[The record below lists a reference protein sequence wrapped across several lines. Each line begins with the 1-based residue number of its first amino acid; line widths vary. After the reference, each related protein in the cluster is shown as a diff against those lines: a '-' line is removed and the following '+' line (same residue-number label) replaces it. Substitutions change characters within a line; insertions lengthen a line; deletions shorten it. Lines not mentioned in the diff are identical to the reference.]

1 MSGGL
6 WLNRLA
12 NPWSASGA
20 ANVYVSLPLRRLP
33 MRVHSGH
40 VKFDRSVTWKKMLP
54 AFRPLFTKFLEESGQ
69 MPQDPEILAVLV
81 EENLRDLRE
90 NRKPEGYNREG
101 TMRLM
106 FPISKSTEFYVY
118 SRTKTT
124 EVGRVVEALSR
135 ILQKYRL
142 KHTVEW
148 DKLLAFQ
155 DKK

>member
-1 MSGGL
+1 MGRPSCG
-6 WLNRLA
+6 A
-12 NPWSASGA
+12 AGA
-20 ANVYVSLPLRRLP
+20 ANVYVSLPYRDSS
-33 MRVHSGH
+33 MRAHSGH
-40 VKFDRSVTWKKMLP
+40 FKFDRSVTWKKLLP
-54 AFRPLFTKFLEESGQ
+54 AFRPLFMKFLEESGQ
-69 MPQDPEILAVLV
+69 MSPDPEILAVLI

-101 TMRLM
+101 TMRM
-106 FPISKSTEFYVY
+106 IFPISKNVEFYVY
-118 SRTKTT
+118 SKTKTT
-124 EVGRVVEALSR
+124 EVGRVVESLSR

>member
-1 MSGGL
+1 
-6 WLNRLA
+6 
-12 NPWSASGA
+12 
-20 ANVYVSLPLRRLP
+20 
-33 MRVHSGH
+33 MRAHSGH